1 MAIRTV
7 KKGECLSSIAAES
20 GFTWSYLWNL
30 PENEGLRQQREP
42 NILHPGDRIFIP
54 ERRLQEQSGETERR
68 HHFRRRGTYVVL
80 RLVLME
86 GTRVRDGE
94 RCVLMNGTWEQEG
107 WTDPSGRVEFRVPA
121 DVKEAR
127 LRVGAAPEEFPLR
140 LGDLD
145 PVQEVSGVQGRLNN
159 LGFPCGPVDGVLGS
173 MTQAALRAFQAHV
186 GIDPSGEVDTQTRER
201 LVAEH
206 GC

>member
-1 MAIRTV
+1 
-7 KKGECLSSIAAES
+7 
-20 GFTWSYLWNL
+20 
-30 PENEGLRQQREP
+30 
-42 NILHPGDRIFIP
+42 
-54 ERRLQEQSGETERR
+54 
-68 HHFRRRGTYVVL
+68 
-80 RLVLME
+80 
-86 GTRVRDGE
+86 
-94 RCVLMNGTWEQEG
+94 
-107 WTDPSGRVEFRVPA
+107 
-121 DVKEAR
+121 
-127 LRVGAAPEEFPLR
+127 